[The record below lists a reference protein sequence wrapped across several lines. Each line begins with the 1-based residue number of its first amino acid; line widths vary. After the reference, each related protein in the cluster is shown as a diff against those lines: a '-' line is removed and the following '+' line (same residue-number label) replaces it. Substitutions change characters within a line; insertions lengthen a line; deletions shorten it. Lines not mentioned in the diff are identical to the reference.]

1 MMSDTASAARAT
13 EDGVRFGRTLLLVRV
28 GVLGLQGV
36 DAMLLPANRRGLLG
50 VNLSAGARVDGGLE
64 VEREAMAQAPLTL
77 GTAVVTGAGT
87 LAKAGLT
94 NMVHVVVADDLGD
107 PPRELPLR
115 QGVVAA
121 LRQAEGVRAR
131 NLGVLPLG
139 AGTDKGRVSREQS
152 VPIIIEEII
161 GYLRRSS
168 ASRFET
174 ITFLSNSRAEAAFIS
189 TLLERMRKDWW
200 GLRA

>member
-1 MMSDTASAARAT
+1 MFDTASANK
-13 EDGVRFGRTLLLVRV
+13 EIEEGVRFGRTLLLVRV
-28 GVLGLQGV
+28 GVQGLQGV
-36 DAMLLPANRRGLLG
+36 DVMLLPANRRGLLG

-77 GTAVVTGAGT
+77 GTAIVTGAGT

-94 NMVHVVVADDLGD
+94 NMVHVVVASDLGD

-121 LRQAEGVRAR
+121 LRQAEAVRAR
-131 NLGVLPLG
+131 HLGVLPLG
-139 AGTDKGRVSREQS
+139 AGNDHGRVSREQS

-161 GYLRRSS
+161 GFLRRSS
-168 ASRFET
+168 SRFET

-200 GLRA
+200 GLRV